1 VKVTLY
7 RQSSAEVDPVDLP
20 FHGAGPAVFWMDVWC
35 DRAAPLRRV
44 KIEPELNVS
53 GDWVRYPMEARVMEA
68 IVPEQTRPVLG
79 DLREFLCGR
88 GGNEDPIARVRERN
102 GRQDAALAQS
112 MPKHDLLHQLGECKT
127 LAANPEAYLR
137 IRDYLFR
144 LR

>member
-112 MPKHDLLHQLGECKT
+112 MPKHDLLRQLGECKT